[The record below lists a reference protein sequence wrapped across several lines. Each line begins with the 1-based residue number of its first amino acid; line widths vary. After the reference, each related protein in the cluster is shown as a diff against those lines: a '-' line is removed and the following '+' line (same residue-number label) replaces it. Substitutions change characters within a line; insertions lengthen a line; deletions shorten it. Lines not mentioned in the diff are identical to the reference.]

1 MKKRTKILLIA
12 AFVVLVL
19 AGIGYVYLFCGGRV
33 TDATN
38 EVTAGEEG
46 TDSLVVYFTR
56 SDVIKTDGVD
66 AVSSASLN
74 QTDSG
79 LVGNTEIPARII
91 QELTGADLYAI
102 KTERYYRS
110 PFMGTAATAWIEE
123 SFDMRPALAAKPDDL
138 DKYDVI
144 YVGYPIWWFN
154 APMAVGTFLESYDL
168 SGKKIVPFCTSQDNG
183 IDVSMDYIREVCGDA
198 EILESLRI
206 YDNTASEEQIRSWL
220 TQNGLLE
227 E

>member
-1 MKKRTKILLIA
+1 MKKRKKKLLIA

-19 AGIGYVYLFCGGRV
+19 AGIGYVYLFCGSRV
-33 TDATN
+33 TDAAN
-38 EVTAGEEG
+38 EVTAGEEC

-110 PFMGTAATAWIEE
+110 PFMGTAATA
-123 SFDMRPALAAKPDDL
+123 
-138 DKYDVI
+138 
-144 YVGYPIWWFN
+144 
-154 APMAVGTFLESYDL
+154 
-168 SGKKIVPFCTSQDNG
+168 
-183 IDVSMDYIREVCGDA
+183 
-198 EILESLRI
+198 
-206 YDNTASEEQIRSWL
+206 
-220 TQNGLLE
+220 
-227 E
+227 